1 MVSNTMFRATMAPV
15 TITLLMKYR
24 GNGNRVKTSR

>member
-1 MVSNTMFRATMAPV
+1 MSNTTFSPTMAAV

-24 GNGNRVKTSR
+24 WNGSSVNTSR